1 MLLIRYREICCF
13 IALIILLSAYYFS
26 DIQIFPRICDDEQ
39 FQCWF
44 EKKQA
49 LNKNIARVCR
59 KYGES
64 IKIPDLQIDNEKQK
78 REFLHYDKMVY
89 CPISKVLIIIIKIR
103 LRKMY
108 GSASFS
114 LFRQHLLLGLENSID

>member
-13 IALIILLSAYYFS
+13 IALIILLSAYYFLE
-26 DIQIFPRICDDEQ
+26 IQIFPRICDDEQ

-64 IKIPDLQIDNEKQK
+64 IRIPYQHIDKEKQQM
-78 REFLHYDKMVY
+78 EFLHYDKMVY
-89 CPISKVLIIIIKIR
+89 CNTYKV
-103 LRKMY
+103 
-108 GSASFS
+108 
-114 LFRQHLLLGLENSID
+114 